1 MENLESDDS
10 HFDEDVV
17 AKTRSRTIVMK
28 KVIRARNKGI
38 KFKPIEP
45 YGSMFIS
52 TIGNVARENIPITID
67 DWRNKDLDVFKDL
80 IWNILL
86 ETFEIGEKHRRFV
99 MKEAGKLHRRFRSE
113 LTRDFLKDA
122 EGNINKHPPSC
133 YARMITKEQWKTFV
147 EKRVDVSFQI
157 KESGLEVKRLPCHKV
172 SKAAR
177 VNKDGIIENENV
189 QKVWNECENLAQ
201 GLSDEDAERNVHL
214 DILSQAI
221 NAKEY
226 PGRVR
231 GIGFGVSRKDCFPP
245 KKRVKHDEV
254 QSLKNN
260 LNAVVARLEEM
271 EKKIYGSNAKETQP
285 DLSGFEVHNRLGET
299 IHTRP
304 LPIDHVK
311 VSLEV
316 AFEPNALL
324 PVPVDD
330 EELITV
336 RDAIGT
342 FVVWPKNLVF
352 VNKSIS
358 ENPQNKG
365 TKNSNVP
372 KRNGEEKHTK
382 GSNEVGTARNG
393 SYCSYLTMHVQLL
406 MRPGDL
412 LPSIMMAKEI
422 FGVSFEEK
430 LGVDEI
436 NHVVM
441 HQWIGVSAVCTY
453 IRYLYETFMVRKQLS
468 KRFFFLSPHVTSFL
482 LKKEE
487 QMKSIVDL
495 LDENNARDKL
505 ILAPYN
511 TSVHWVLLAI
521 NLKAETIYYL
531 DPMRKDPDKH
541 MTDVFNTVLRVFR
554 AQVGMVL
561 KKSKH
566 LRWKN
571 IKCPEQAN
579 SVDCG
584 YYVLK
589 FVKDIIISDEMT
601 IPDEYF
607 PSYKCVQL
615 SEEQVDE
622 VREEWAQYVIK
633 SCKGNSA
640 RLQLGRAIYATVP
653 AGGDVRER
661 RRSTAF
667 GGGQIE
673 KWDLHRKR
681 EVRPDCNWD
690 ALFVRR
696 WQLAGM
702 YEYADERDCGISVH
716 GGSLSEVLA
725 DMQSISDMPP
735 QHRLTE
741 IFFRDTIAKLFKGAE
756 AQSSDCTN
764 VLISL
769 SPCLSYIS
777 SSSSSAPSAGCC
789 TQLSTVVGSNP
800 QCLCQVLNGAAT
812 NLGLNINQTRA
823 LALPA
828 ACHVQTPP
836 ISRCNAA
843 SPSGAPASTS
853 TSPNTNSG
861 AGSQNVPTTGDGSS
875 DANSSKLGASV
886 LFSLFLVASY
896 VSILSLD

>member
-1 MENLESDDS
+1 MCVRVLYDLKADRLSFVPDDCLKDTGKILGGPVKSLCYSLKSILHVTSIVSTSIEKDFVSLIEKIHLLKGAKRIAVIGAAFRIRFDIMTSQMENLESDDS
-10 HFDEDVV
+10 HSDEDVV
-17 AKTRSRTIVMK
+17 AKTRSRTVVMK

-38 KFKPIEP
+38 KFK
-45 YGSMFIS
+45 
-52 TIGNVARENIPITID
+52 
-67 DWRNKDLDVFKDL
+67 
-80 IWNILL
+80 
-86 ETFEIGEKHRRFV
+86 
-99 MKEAGKLHRRFRSE
+99 
-113 LTRDFLKDA
+113 
-122 EGNINKHPPSC
+122 
-133 YARMITKEQWKTFV
+133 
-147 EKRVDVSFQI
+147 
-157 KESGLEVKRLPCHKV
+157 
-172 SKAAR
+172 
-177 VNKDGIIENENV
+177 
-189 QKVWNECENLAQ
+189 ENLAQ

-271 EKKIYGSNAKETQP
+271 EKKIYGSNAKEAQP
-285 DLSGFEVHNRLGET
+285 DLSDFEGNENGAPSCSDNIHKIPKNPKSIGKQTEKTKNVVTLDKSREKNAIHNAVDAEDKQSSNTEPDIIPEGFSECNVYLSSPTYRAVGRGKVHNRLGET

-342 FVVWPKNLVF
+342 FVAWPKNLVF

-453 IRYLYETFMVRKQLS
+453 IS
-468 KRFFFLSPHVTSFL
+468 
-482 LKKEE
+482 
-487 QMKSIVDL
+487 
-495 LDENNARDKL
+495 
-505 ILAPYN
+505 
-511 TSVHWVLLAI
+511 
-521 NLKAETIYYL
+521 
-531 DPMRKDPDKH
+531 
-541 MTDVFNTVLRVFR
+541 VLRVFR

-571 IKCPEQAN
+571 IKKTKNKADAIVPN
-579 SVDCG
+579 
-584 YYVLK
+584 L
-589 FVKDIIISDEMT
+589 FL
-601 IPDEYF
+601 
-607 PSYKCVQL
+607 L
-615 SEEQVDE
+615 S
-622 VREEWAQYVIK
+622 
-633 SCKGNSA
+633 
-640 RLQLGRAIYATVP
+640 L
-653 AGGDVRER
+653 
-661 RRSTAF
+661 
-667 GGGQIE
+667 
-673 KWDLHRKR
+673 
-681 EVRPDCNWD
+681 
-690 ALFVRR
+690 
-696 WQLAGM
+696 
-702 YEYADERDCGISVH
+702 
-716 GGSLSEVLA
+716 
-725 DMQSISDMPP
+725 
-735 QHRLTE
+735 
-741 IFFRDTIAKLFKGAE
+741 
-756 AQSSDCTN
+756 
-764 VLISL
+764 
-769 SPCLSYIS
+769 
-777 SSSSSAPSAGCC
+777 
-789 TQLSTVVGSNP
+789 
-800 QCLCQVLNGAAT
+800 
-812 NLGLNINQTRA
+812 
-823 LALPA
+823 
-828 ACHVQTPP
+828 
-836 ISRCNAA
+836 
-843 SPSGAPASTS
+843 
-853 TSPNTNSG
+853 
-861 AGSQNVPTTGDGSS
+861 
-875 DANSSKLGASV
+875 
-886 LFSLFLVASY
+886 SLFLRINSNLVET
-896 VSILSLD
+896 